1 MKYFITVFLYTIIG
15 SLSVMAQG
23 IDFSTQEWDNILDQ
37 AKAEDKIVFVDAFTE
52 WCGPCK
58 KMSSQVFTSKKVGK
72 FYNDNFISVKI
83 DMEKGKGPQIG
94 QNYNVFVYPT
104 LLFVD
109 GFGSLVHR
117 VAGYQT
123 VDQLIAEGK
132 QASDPSNSLA
142 AMDAKYN
149 TGERDP
155 GFLKT
160 YLKAKAMAMDGT
172 HLPIAKEYL
181 KTQSDWSEPDNLSLI
196 FNMTEDS
203 DSEMFDY
210 LIKNKTKFVEQYGVN
225 EVEGKI
231 QGIIFSKI
239 GEENADL
246 SMEDVGALF
255 HKAYPSRAAKMT
267 SAYRMTFTR
276 ERGDREGFGLA
287 AIDHFKKYPTQD
299 PDELNDAAWTM
310 YQVIDDK
317 KLLKGATKLA
327 KKSIKLDN
335 GYYNTD
341 TLAALYS
348 KMGKKGK
355 AIKTAQKAIALAKE
369 NNEDYSTTQ
378 ELIQKLQAGEI

>member
-1 MKYFITVFLYTIIG
+1 MLGSIT
-15 SLSVMAQG
+15 LSAQG
-23 IDFSTQEWDNILDQ
+23 IDFSTQEWDQVLDQ
-37 AKAEDKIVFVDAFTE
+37 AKEEEKIVFVDAYTD

-58 KMSSQVFTSKKVGK
+58 KMSKQVFTSKKVGK
-72 FYNDNFISVKI
+72 YYNDNFISVKV

-94 QNYNVFVYPT
+94 NNYNVFVYPT

-123 VDQLIAEGK
+123 VDQLIEEGK
-132 QASDPSNSLA
+132 QATDPSQSLA
-142 AMDAKYN
+142 AMDAKYEA
-149 TGERDP
+149 GERDP

-160 YLKAKAMAMDGT
+160 YLKSKSMAMDGT
-172 HLPIAKEYL
+172 HLPVAEEYL

-196 FNMTEDS
+196 FNMAEDA
-203 DSEMFDY
+203 DSEMFEY
-210 LIKNKTKFVEQYGVN
+210 LMANKEKFVEQYGKG

-231 QGIIFSKI
+231 QGVIFTKI
-239 GEENADL
+239 GDQSANL
-246 SMEDVGALF
+246 SMDEVGALF
-255 HKAYPSRAAKMT
+255 QKAYPSRAAKMT
-267 SAYRMTFTR
+267 SAYRMTYTR
-276 ERGDREGFGLA
+276 ERGDREGFGKA
-287 AIDHFKKYPTQD
+287 AIDHFKNYPTQD

-310 YQVIDDK
+310 YQVIDDA

-327 KKSIKLDN
+327 KQSIKLDN

-348 KMGKKGK
+348 KLGKTGK

-369 NNEDYSTTQ
+369 SGEDYSTTE